1 MKVVYILNLSFNI
14 IIDAYSIV
22 ILALILISSLR
33 QVEKTPLMSRVF
45 NLTII
50 VTITL
55 FVFDV
60 FSRMDGLDYPYYPFC
75 NTVANFIVFSLN
87 PVVPSLWLIYAHYQL
102 FYDERRTRKLYPTLI
117 ALNVANFILVIINQF
132 TGIYYSFAE
141 GNIYQRGPLFF
152 IPFGMTAIQLIISF
166 LLIII
171 NKEKIDK
178 KRYISLL
185 FFAVPPFV
193 CMFLQYFFY
202 GYSLVLC
209 GTVISV
215 IIIYLNIQNQNLYT
229 DYITSLTNR
238 RGLER
243 LLKRKVRDLKPSE
256 NFGGLMLDVDHFKA
270 INDTYGHRVGDKA
283 LAETAMLLKS
293 AVKNCEMI
301 ARFGG
306 DEFFIIV
313 SGTSEEKLKDLV
325 KQINDAFEKRNTIQ
339 HHVIPLAV
347 SIGYA
352 IYTKES
358 NQTIEQFHDHL
369 DKLMYENKKS
379 KKIQ

>member
-1 MKVVYILNLSFNI
+1 MVYILNLLFNI
-14 IIDAYSIV
+14 IIDVYSIV
-22 ILALILISSLR
+22 ILSLILISSLR
-33 QVEKTPLMSRVF
+33 QVERTSLMSRVF
-45 NLTII
+45 NLAII
-50 VTITL
+50 VTIVL
-55 FVFDV
+55 FAFDV

-75 NTVANFIVFSLN
+75 NTVANFIVFTLN
-87 PVVPSLWLIYAHYQL
+87 PVAPSLWLLYAHYQL
-102 FYDERRTRKLYPTLI
+102 FYDERRTRKLYPAVI
-117 ALNVANFILVIINQF
+117 AVNVANFILVIISQF

-152 IPFGMTAIQLIISF
+152 IPFGMTAILLIVAF

-178 KRYISLL
+178 KRYYSLL
-185 FFAVPPFV
+185 FFALPPFI

-215 IIIYLNIQNQNLYT
+215 LIIFINIQNQNLYT
-229 DYITSLTNR
+229 DFITSLANR

-243 LLKRKVRDLKPSE
+243 LLKRKVRELKPNE

-270 INDTYGHRVGDKA
+270 INDAYGHRVGDKA

-293 AVKNCEMI
+293 AVKNCDMI

-306 DEFFIIV
+306 DEFFIVV
-313 SGTSEEKLKDLV
+313 SNTTEEKLKVIV
-325 KQINDAFEKRNTIQ
+325 KNINDTFEQRNTAQ
-339 HHVIPLAV
+339 HHIIPLAV

-379 KKIQ
+379 KQIQ